1 VQATSTIE
9 KTPPPPETSSRTW
22 RKAVHD
28 LVEGAKQRE
37 LWAHLGWQDIKQ
49 RYRRSVIGPLWITI
63 SMGVM
68 VTGLGILYGSLFGT
82 ELSKKLPH
90 LAVGFIIWEFIR
102 NCITEGTEVF
112 IKNEGLMKQL
122 PAPLSVHIYRL
133 VWRQTLFFVH
143 NLVIYFLLLI
153 IFALAGEP
161 IPVSWTAIVA
171 IPALLL
177 IMINGIWVT
186 TLFGVIATRF
196 RDIPPVI
203 QSLMTMALFM
213 SPITWGLFEFENKND
228 EQAAFR
234 SAFLDLNPLSHYI
247 AIFRDPLIGF
257 PQHLYHWYWV
267 LGCTVVGYGLA
278 AIVLRNYR
286 ARVPYWV

>member
-1 VQATSTIE
+1 MQATSTIE
-9 KTPPPPETSSRTW
+9 RAPAPPETSSRTW
-22 RKAVHD
+22 RKAFTD
-28 LVEGAKQRE
+28 LAEGAKQRE

-68 VTGLGILYGSLFGT
+68 VTGLGILYGSLFGSP
-82 ELSKKLPH
+82 LHQKLPH

-102 NCITEGTEVF
+102 NCVTEGTEVF

-143 NLVIYFLLLI
+143 NLVIYFILLN
-153 IFALAGEP
+153 IFAFTANP
-161 IPVSWTAIVA
+161 IPVTWTVIAAV
-171 IPALLL
+171 PALFL
-177 IMINGIWVT
+177 IMLNGIWVA
-186 TLFGVIATRF
+186 TLFGVVATRL

-213 SPITWGLFEFENKND
+213 SPITWGMFEFDHNPQNAWRQVFVD
-228 EQAAFR
+228 G
-234 SAFLDLNPLSHYI
+234 NPLSHYI

-257 PQHLYHWYWV
+257 DQHLYHWYWV
-267 LGCTVVGYGLA
+267 LGCTVVGYLLA
-278 AIVLRNYR
+278 AVVLRNYR